1 MRQGVYESYVRNN
14 EVKLQLV
21 NTFLYGIHS
30 LCFPFVLAVLVHY
43 MIVARW
49 GYVKVL
55 IFINMDLENQK
66 FINNSCDY
74 SFSFNMNHCSLTA
87 QQLSVNSYNKMV
99 WTYHNIHN
107 NKTIIAICCK
117 PINFICTDFILQKS
131 LFCDISIQENIYV
144 ACLSSFCVWVYF
156 RRFSSLM

>member
-1 MRQGVYESYVRNN
+1 MFFLFNTRESIIIQVNIYNIWFYK
-14 EVKLQLV
+14 EITVKFWKTPYLV
-21 NTFLYGIHS
+21 LRLRY
-30 LCFPFVLAVLVHY
+30 Y
-43 MIVARW
+43 
-49 GYVKVL
+49 
-55 IFINMDLENQK
+55 ENQK
-66 FINNSCDY
+66 FTNSSCDY

-117 PINFICTDFILQKS
+117 PINFICTDFILQKT